1 MLDLQNQFNL
11 LDKVKY
17 LYIFLQQMYAVKSE
31 MKKLLYMAHTF
42 NQTDTFII
50 DYLYI

>member
-1 MLDLQNQFNL
+1 MHDLQNQFNL

-31 MKKLLYMAHTF
+31 MKKLLHMAHTF